1 VTTTKSAS
9 TTRDV
14 RLPLNLYPTLYDV
27 ELQPQMYSGNPKEF
41 FFNGSVRIEM
51 MCMHSTHE
59 IVLHTNKLNI
69 TESSIVIQPLGTSE
83 APMSPDVEY
92 DTVNQFLI
100 LKTSRQMTAGANFSV
115 EMTFYGPLI
124 DDLAGLYLS
133 SYDRGNDTMY
143 VYS

>member
-1 VTTTKSAS
+1 
-9 TTRDV
+9 
-14 RLPLNLYPTLYDV
+14 
-27 ELQPQMYSGNPKEF
+27 
-41 FFNGSVRIEM
+41 M

-69 TESSIVIQPLGTSE
+69 SESSIVIKPLGTNELQIYSN
-83 APMSPDVEY
+83 VEF

-100 LKTSRQMTAGANFSV
+100 LKTSRQMAAGANFSV
-115 EMTFYGPLI
+115 EMKFYGPLI

>member
-1 VTTTKSAS
+1 MPPNVT
-9 TTRDV
+9 RNV

-51 MCMHSTHE
+51 MCMHSTYE

-69 TESSIVIQPLGTSE
+69 SESSIVIQPLGTRE
-83 APMSPDVEY
+83 APMYPDVEF

-100 LKTSRQMTAGANFSV
+100 LKTSRQMAAGANFSV